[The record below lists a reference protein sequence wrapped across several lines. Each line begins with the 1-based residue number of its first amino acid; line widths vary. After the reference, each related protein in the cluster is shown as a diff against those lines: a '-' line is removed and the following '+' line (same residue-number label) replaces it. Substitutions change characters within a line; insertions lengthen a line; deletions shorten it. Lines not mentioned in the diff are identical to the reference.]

1 MVPVL
6 GTENVPIFGTFFF
19 RKYGFRN
26 APESLR
32 ERIVEPKCS
41 SPFNFLEHLDADQLY
56 LDMGKLCWLYTTD
69 IVGFLCKAAPVFED
83 VQVMSAI
90 AL

>member
-19 RKYGFRN
+19 REYGFRN

-32 ERIVEPKCS
+32 EHPTRS
-41 SPFNFLEHLDADQLY
+41 FLT
-56 LDMGKLCWLYTTD
+56 KT
-69 IVGFLCKAAPVFED
+69 
-83 VQVMSAI
+83 
-90 AL
+90 

>member
-32 ERIVEPKCS
+32 EHIFTSDCS
-41 SPFNFLEHLDADQLY
+41 SPYNFPERLNIFYLY
-56 LDMGKLCWLYTTD
+56 LDMGELCWL
-69 IVGFLCKAAPVFED
+69 
-83 VQVMSAI
+83 
-90 AL
+90 